1 MMKNSFE
8 VMIMSI
14 STISAKKGLV
24 LPQLTIS
31 GKRYHECPWLLITG
45 GRPPA
50 SAWLNQLPPM
60 AKIYAADHGLDTCRK
75 NNLRPDYILG
85 DGDSAA
91 PDTWS
96 WGKTLGVPVEEFP
109 PAKDFTDTQLALQK
123 MEKAPVIIVTGAFG
137 GRLDHLYSTMF
148 SCAQQDTPCLL
159 ADEQEVLC
167 FVKAGQSITL
177 NFSKRP
183 LAISLLPC
191 TAQCSGVQ
199 LNNVRWPLQD
209 AVLSQARPTA
219 VSNELLSDMSN
230 LTCQVEQGVLGLY
243 CHWPVA

>member
-1 MMKNSFE
+1 
-8 VMIMSI
+8 MSI

-31 GKRYHECPWLLITG
+31 GKSYHESPWLLITG

-91 PDTWS
+91 PETWS
-96 WGKTLGVPVEEFP
+96 WGKSLAVPMEEFP
-109 PAKDFTDTQLALQK
+109 AAKDFTDTQLALQK
-123 MEKAPVIIVTGAFG
+123 MAKAPVILVTGAFG
-137 GRLDHLYSTMF
+137 GRLDHLYSIMF

-167 FVKAGQSITL
+167 FVKDRESITL
-177 NFSKRP
+177 SFTQRP
-183 LAISLLPC
+183 RAISLLPV
-191 TAQCSGVQ
+191 TAQCHGVY
-199 LNNVRWPLQD
+199 LDNVRWPLAGTDLDQSIPN
-209 AVLSQARPTA
+209 AI
-219 VSNELLSDMSN
+219 SNELLADKST
-230 LTCQVEQGVLGLY
+230 LTCQVRQGILGLY
-243 CHWPVA
+243 CHWPAS